1 MSYASYNTKTQPK
14 AKSQEP
20 KPKAKSQSQKPNARS
35 QSQKPKAKSKSEILA
50 PNATKNVQIRDFG
63 SKIQQVARK
72 TAPDWTTKK
81 HRKTKNIYALPLQLW
96 CYSSGTKSDAVKVCC
111 KSSGTKSDALKCGE
125 KVAVPNRMLG
135 NCVAE
140 GAVPNRMLSSQKYS
154 GLMQK

>member
-1 MSYASYNTKTQPK
+1 MRCHMQATILKPEPK
-14 AKSQEP
+14 AKSEE
-20 KPKAKSQSQKPNARS
+20 PKAKSQKPNARS

-72 TAPDWTTKK
+72 TAPDWTTKNK
-81 HRKTKNIYALPLQLW
+81 KYALPLQLW
-96 CYSSGTKSDAVKVCC
+96 CYSSGTKSDAVKACC

-140 GAVPNRMLSSQKYS
+140 EAVPNRMLSSQKYS